1 MQYVVM
7 RDIETNEIDLVGR
20 FKNNGIGEIWQNG
33 KWVAY
38 SNLVSDLLDGLL
50 ENITEAEAKELV
62 TRQQNSELQAA

>member
-7 RDIETNEIDLVGR
+7 KDIETSEVDFVGR
-20 FKNNGIGEIWQNG
+20 FKDNAIGEIWQDG

-50 ENITEAEAKELV
+50 ENITEAEAKKIISKQ
-62 TRQQNSELQAA
+62 RKPDLQAA